1 MKGDLCGKILSRGIE
16 QQNAV
21 GLEKISVDRDAVPLI
36 HPLSLILSPC
46 PYAIGRRISSRTG
59 YPSCGQVHIRQVH
72 LRFLDAP
79 TQPTSGRC
87 TPATPLTAARHA
99 LVLSC
104 DVTASITARLYY
116 ESVGRTRAGAGSL
129 G

>member
-21 GLEKISVDRDAVPLI
+21 GLEKISVDRDAVLLI

-59 YPSCGQVHIRQVH
+59 YPSCGQVHVSIQGYER
-72 LRFLDAP
+72 P
-79 TQPTSGRC
+79 TI
-87 TPATPLTAARHA
+87 AANVNR
-99 LVLSC
+99 
-104 DVTASITARLYY
+104 I
-116 ESVGRTRAGAGSL
+116 GSL
-129 G
+129 